1 MRKTMKKMLAAST
14 LCIIMS
20 GSFISGSARVL
31 AEQYYGYD
39 DGTQKGGDWP
49 AFLYVTPKEQPRKET
64 DVKRIVYCF
73 NRDNAYPDP
82 WDTHFP
88 QSPRQLPL
96 PIYDRYLGSDELLQ
110 RYSKKHNDN
119 LRVTLGVLLENG
131 YPHKKLNSLT
141 DEQSRRVTQLAIWH
155 FTDGYPQKDFKTNF
169 KLNNEEEKALNNLI
183 NTANEAKIKKT
194 PLSYNLD
201 LYITSYYND
210 RLKPIQH
217 LLGSTISKVPES
229 PTPDNCLCYK
239 VYLKEDGT
247 NGVWIITYI
256 DKNNNGTYDDKE
268 DTEIQ
273 KKLIKH
279 GLNGPRGEKGPQ
291 GEPGRDGL
299 PGPAGPKGEPG
310 ARGPAGEKGEP
321 GKPGARGPAGPQGP
335 RGDKGETG
343 EKGPKGDTG
352 KDGEPGKP
360 GIPGPQ
366 GLPGPKGD
374 PGKPGPRGEN
384 GKDGAPGRDG
394 QNGKDGQPGPQG
406 ERGEQGPQGER
417 GEQGPQG
424 ERGEQGPQGERGEQG
439 PQGER
444 GEQGPQGE
452 RGEQGPQ
459 GERGEQGPQGE
470 RGEQGPQG
478 ERGEQGP
485 QGERG
490 EQGPQGERGEQGP
503 QGERGEQGPQ
513 GERGEQGPQGE
524 NPTPTP
530 DPMPDPAPKP
540 MDPKPES
547 KPEPK
552 PTPQPETKP
561 QPKPAPQSE
570 AKPQKPTKPSTITSQ
585 SSGKSLPKT
594 NDTGSL
600 ITVLGTGLLS
610 LLGLGFL
617 TRRKRKQ

>member
-279 GLNGPRGEKGPQ
+279 GLNGPRGEKGPK
-291 GEPGRDGL
+291 GEKGDPGKPGERGERGPQGL
-299 PGPAGPKGEPG
+299 PGPKGEPG
-310 ARGPAGEKGEP
+310 IPGPKGEDGKDGAPGHDGQPGPKGEKGDPGKPGERGERGPQGLPGPKGEP
-321 GKPGARGPAGPQGP
+321 GIPGP

-343 EKGPKGDTG
+343 PAG
-352 KDGEPGKP
+352 KDGKP
-360 GIPGPQ
+360 GDKGERGPQ
-366 GLPGPKGD
+366 GLPGPKGE
-374 PGKPGPRGEN
+374 PGQQGIPGPKG
-384 GKDGAPGRDG
+384 DPGRDG
-394 QNGKDGQPGPQG
+394 KDGEKG

-444 GEQGPQGE
+444 GEQGP
-452 RGEQGPQ
+452 R
-459 GERGEQGPQGE
+459 
-470 RGEQGPQG
+470 
-478 ERGEQGP
+478 
-485 QGERG
+485 
-490 EQGPQGERGEQGP
+490 
-503 QGERGEQGPQ
+503 
-513 GERGEQGPQGE
+513 GE

-530 DPMPDPAPKP
+530 DPMPQPMPDPAPKP

-561 QPKPAPQSE
+561 QPKPAPQPE

>member
-141 DEQSRRVTQLAIWH
+141 DEQSHRVTQLAIWH

-343 EKGPKGDTG
+343 EKGPKGDIG

-444 GEQGPQGE
+444 G
-452 RGEQGPQ
+452 
-459 GERGEQGPQGE
+459 
-470 RGEQGPQG
+470 
-478 ERGEQGP
+478 
-485 QGERG
+485 
-490 EQGPQGERGEQGP
+490 
-503 QGERGEQGPQ
+503 
-513 GERGEQGPQGE
+513 
-524 NPTPTP
+524 
-530 DPMPDPAPKP
+530 
-540 MDPKPES
+540 
-547 KPEPK
+547 
-552 PTPQPETKP
+552 
-561 QPKPAPQSE
+561 
-570 AKPQKPTKPSTITSQ
+570 
-585 SSGKSLPKT
+585 
-594 NDTGSL
+594 
-600 ITVLGTGLLS
+600 
-610 LLGLGFL
+610 
-617 TRRKRKQ
+617 

>member
-1 MRKTMKKMLAAST
+1 
-14 LCIIMS
+14 
-20 GSFISGSARVL
+20 GSARVL

-485 QGERG
+485 QGE
-490 EQGPQGERGEQGP
+490 
-503 QGERGEQGPQ
+503 
-513 GERGEQGPQGE
+513 

>member
-229 PTPDNCLCYK
+229 
-239 VYLKEDGT
+239 
-247 NGVWIITYI
+247 
-256 DKNNNGTYDDKE
+256 
-268 DTEIQ
+268 
-273 KKLIKH
+273 
-279 GLNGPRGEKGPQ
+279 
-291 GEPGRDGL
+291 
-299 PGPAGPKGEPG
+299 
-310 ARGPAGEKGEP
+310 
-321 GKPGARGPAGPQGP
+321 
-335 RGDKGETG
+335 
-343 EKGPKGDTG
+343 
-352 KDGEPGKP
+352 
-360 GIPGPQ
+360 
-366 GLPGPKGD
+366 
-374 PGKPGPRGEN
+374 
-384 GKDGAPGRDG
+384 
-394 QNGKDGQPGPQG
+394 
-406 ERGEQGPQGER
+406 
-417 GEQGPQG
+417 
-424 ERGEQGPQGERGEQG
+424 
-439 PQGER
+439 
-444 GEQGPQGE
+444 
-452 RGEQGPQ
+452 
-459 GERGEQGPQGE
+459 
-470 RGEQGPQG
+470 
-478 ERGEQGP
+478 
-485 QGERG
+485 
-490 EQGPQGERGEQGP
+490 
-503 QGERGEQGPQ
+503 
-513 GERGEQGPQGE
+513 
-524 NPTPTP
+524 
-530 DPMPDPAPKP
+530 
-540 MDPKPES
+540 
-547 KPEPK
+547 
-552 PTPQPETKP
+552 
-561 QPKPAPQSE
+561 
-570 AKPQKPTKPSTITSQ
+570 
-585 SSGKSLPKT
+585 
-594 NDTGSL
+594 
-600 ITVLGTGLLS
+600 
-610 LLGLGFL
+610 
-617 TRRKRKQ
+617 

>member
-366 GLPGPKGD
+366 GLPGPA
-374 PGKPGPRGEN
+374 GPAGPK

-394 QNGKDGQPGPQG
+394 QDGKDGQPGPKGDTGARGPAGPQGPRGEKGPQGVPGKDGKPGEKGPKGDTGPQGPAGEPGKPGVPGPQGKPGRDGKDGEHGKPG
-406 ERGEQGPQGER
+406 ERGPKGDPGQQGIPGPKGDPGRDGRDGE
-417 GEQGPQG
+417 
-424 ERGEQGPQGERGEQG
+424 
-439 PQGER
+439 
-444 GEQGPQGE
+444 
-452 RGEQGPQ
+452 
-459 GERGEQGPQGE
+459 
-470 RGEQGPQG
+470 
-478 ERGEQGP
+478 
-485 QGERG
+485 
-490 EQGPQGERGEQGP
+490 
-503 QGERGEQGPQ
+503 
-513 GERGEQGPQGE
+513 
-524 NPTPTP
+524 
-530 DPMPDPAPKP
+530 
-540 MDPKPES
+540 
-547 KPEPK
+547 
-552 PTPQPETKP
+552 
-561 QPKPAPQSE
+561 
-570 AKPQKPTKPSTITSQ
+570 
-585 SSGKSLPKT
+585 
-594 NDTGSL
+594 
-600 ITVLGTGLLS
+600 
-610 LLGLGFL
+610 
-617 TRRKRKQ
+617 

>member
-485 QGERG
+485 QGE
-490 EQGPQGERGEQGP
+490 
-503 QGERGEQGPQ
+503 
-513 GERGEQGPQGE
+513 